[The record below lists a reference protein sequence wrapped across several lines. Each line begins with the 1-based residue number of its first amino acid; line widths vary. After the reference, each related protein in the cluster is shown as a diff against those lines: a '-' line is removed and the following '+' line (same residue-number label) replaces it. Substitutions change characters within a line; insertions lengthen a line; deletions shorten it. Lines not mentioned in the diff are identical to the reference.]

1 MLRHLPSGAR
11 SVSPTSLVATLALL
25 AACGGSSTPS
35 HAPGFDAGAT
45 AEASTGHDAPESV
58 TEDGAVDA
66 PPRSDA
72 TSPGDAAVMRNA
84 QCTPTHQETG
94 TAVDSAHGRL
104 DGTLV
109 YVVSVGADQ
118 QCNGDGSHVHLQIEV
133 SGSVYDVAVDIGTAP
148 NDEVGSYMETMA
160 VPGGA
165 WAEGWHST
173 DALGYPSLGLHSTSF
188 TTADPTT
195 IAMQL
200 ESLLASTTKISVF
213 CTGYSQGNGCHDVHY
228 ENGST
233 KDGAIVLNPTA
244 AMSEVLFF
252 RFTSQSF

>member
-1 MLRHLPSGAR
+1 
-11 SVSPTSLVATLALL
+11 VAL
-25 AACGGSSTPS
+25 AACGGSGASS
-35 HAPGFDAGAT
+35 HVAGFDAGGLTPDAGGGHDGQGSVT
-45 AEASTGHDAPESV
+45 PDGDHEASAPREGGSTDAGG
-58 TEDGAVDA
+58 T
-66 PPRSDA
+66 
-72 TSPGDAAVMRNA
+72 GDAAFTRSA
-84 QCTPTHQETG
+84 QCTPSNQQNG

-109 YVVSVGADQ
+109 YVVDIGTDE

-148 NDEVGSYMETMA
+148 NDEVGSYMETMT

-173 DALGYPSLGLHSTSF
+173 DPLGYPSLGLHSTTF
-188 TTADPTT
+188 TTADPTS
-195 IAMQL
+195 IATQL
-200 ESLLASTTKISVF
+200 QSLLASTNKISVF

-252 RFTSQSF
+252 RFASQSF